1 MWSTAFAALSLAA
14 RLACV
19 DADPERLS
27 CPIPDEVAL
36 RLAVR
41 DESMI
46 DSEILSHVERLVR
59 DALAE
64 QGLRVTEGA
73 TPLSAEIAVRYVSLT
88 AFAERCKADGLDG
101 EPVRYRGFAR
111 IREREALVRVTPQAV
126 LDADFCKEQAVL
138 ALAMTTLHEIGHLL
152 GLPHVGDET
161 PASDIPMNLPDGRWN
176 TMMQGVVGSRSCGRD
191 PADLSTR
198 DLQSAFH
205 DTQGVMMRSAASGG
219 SVWKRLLDAG
229 YDFNSFV
236 NSYNQAIDRRGQP
249 AP

>member
-19 DADPERLS
+19 DTDPERLS

-41 DESMI
+41 DESVI
-46 DSEILSHVERLVR
+46 DPEILSH
-59 DALAE
+59 
-64 QGLRVTEGA
+64 
-73 TPLSAEIAVRYVSLT
+73 I
-88 AFAERCKADGLDG
+88 
-101 EPVRYRGFAR
+101 
-111 IREREALVRVTPQAV
+111 
-126 LDADFCKEQAVL
+126 
-138 ALAMTTLHEIGHLL
+138 
-152 GLPHVGDET
+152 GDET